1 MATKPTTTKRSYD
14 LGNSQ
19 ALLNQAKAMSAE
31 GLTKPK
37 GQVLGASTSQ
47 PSDALKKLS
56 IDNAQQTVG
65 GSVTE
70 PSTKGTPSKLISE
83 LSIGLAKGEK
93 ITQDQINSAR
103 SSGASLLS
111 APAPTSSSRTSPSST
126 PGTPSSNQTAVGG
139 GGGRKYSRYG
149 FQEDDEPVVETPS
162 YEEIQKQMMRDAQKQ
177 VNSLRKYESSLLQE
191 QSQINQENLR
201 QNAAVNTLTGLA
213 GSSEANVTTQRE
225 TAKGQQANQQIQ
237 AQIQTQIQSVLA
249 DVRKDARQAYQFERG
264 EARLDRAQAFTED
277 KEMYTRALD
286 SSKALASSGATIE
299 GYKATDPEGYEYLAK
314 TLGGEDVLKAT
325 FTLNRPQESIIDKK
339 IEGGKYIIAYQNPL
353 DGKMR
358 IETVDLGL
366 PPQYTKTIDAGD
378 RILAIPDNWSGD
390 PSELI
395 TVNKGLTPGQQA
407 DGADKGGQGIYDVLD
422 FRTANAVVGEANKF
436 NSSDIVKR
444 FNSVQQAYNTI
455 SQVDPASKNPAEHQA
470 VIYDFAKAL
479 DPDSVVREGEYE
491 TIKKYAQPIF
501 SKYKGEIE
509 NAFYG
514 TGFLSNE
521 AISNIKATIE
531 NRYAAQGKQYQN
543 KASETAR
550 VINTIAGQDVAGM
563 VLQDYTGGAYSAGG
577 GGEQSP
583 DGLSDDEAYQIY
595 LQQNGS

>member
-1 MATKPTTTKRSYD
+1 MATSPTKKNYN
-14 LGNSQ
+14 LGNS
-19 ALLNQAKAMSAE
+19 ASLLKKAKAMSAE
-31 GLTKPK
+31 GLTK
-37 GQVLGASTSQ
+37 SQ
-47 PSDALKKLS
+47 PSDALKQFS
-56 IDNAQQTVG
+56 IANAQPTVG
-65 GSVTE
+65 GSVTQ
-70 PSTKGTPSKLISE
+70 PTNKGTPSKLISE
-83 LSIGLAKGEK
+83 LSIGLSKGEK

-111 APAPTSSSRTSPSST
+111 APAPTSSSRTSPSSA

-139 GGGRKYSRYG
+139 GSGRKYSRYG
-149 FQEDDEPVVETPS
+149 FQNDEPVVETPS

-191 QSQINQENLR
+191 QAQINQENLR

-213 GSSEANVTTQRE
+213 GSSEANVTTQRV
-225 TAKGQQANQQIQ
+225 TQNNQKANQQIQ
-237 AQIQTQIQSVLA
+237 AQVQTQIQSVLA
-249 DVRKDARQAYQFERG
+249 NVRKDAQQMYQFQRT
-264 EARLDRAQAFTED
+264 EARADRAQSFTEN
-277 KEMYTRALD
+277 KEMFARAQDNASL
-286 SSKALASSGATIE
+286 LAASGVTDE
-299 GYKATDPEGYEYLAK
+299 GYKTTDPEGYQYLAQ
-314 TLGGEDVLKAT
+314 TLGGEDVLKAM
-325 FTLNRPQESIIDKK
+325 FTLNRPQEQIVDKK

-407 DGADKGGQGIYDVLD
+407 NGASNGGQGIYDVLD

-521 AISNIKATIE
+521 AISNIKSTIE

-543 KASETAR
+543 KANETAR
-550 VINTIAGQDVAGM
+550 VINTIAGKDVAGM

-577 GGEQSP
+577 EQTP
-583 DGLSDDEAYQIY
+583 DGLSDEEAYQIY